1 MAQLTL
7 KRFKDIAS
15 YTENKTNGSL
25 KDGDLFIIDETRQFG
40 TNCKGK
46 YILTPSNKLH
56 DYVLP
61 NEEIQ
66 VNGLDTISSAIA
78 KLEYRVKIAKNLA
91 QTAIDVVPA
100 IENLENVSDADAALL
115 LKITALKT
123 ELANLPK
130 HIAITEDAYNKLE
143 SIDQNTI
150 YYIYTDD

>member
-1 MAQLTL
+1 MKTISL
-7 KRFKDIAS
+7 KRFKDETVYS
-15 YTENKTNGSL
+15 EYKSENKL
-25 KDGDLFIIDETRQFG
+25 KDGDLFIINDTEQFG

-115 LKITALKT
+115 LEITALKT